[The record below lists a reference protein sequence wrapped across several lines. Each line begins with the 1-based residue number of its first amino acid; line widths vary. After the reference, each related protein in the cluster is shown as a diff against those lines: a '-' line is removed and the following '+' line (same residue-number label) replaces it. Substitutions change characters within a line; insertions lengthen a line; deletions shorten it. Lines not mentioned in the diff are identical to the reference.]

1 MGRSEVTE
9 THWMFP
15 VNKHSRVKGP
25 ITTTLYFLNQ
35 IYHFTK
41 NKLVKTNQN
50 LAVRACTEYE
60 IKIHLNNLFTY
71 QLI

>member
-9 THWMFP
+9 THWMCP

-25 ITTTLYFLNQ
+25 ITTNLYFLSQ

-41 NKLVKTNQN
+41 
-50 LAVRACTEYE
+50 
-60 IKIHLNNLFTY
+60 
-71 QLI
+71 LIPVIQEHIS